1 MQKIDANIVLRYVLE
16 DHTTLS
22 PKAKNIIDNNE
33 TEVPVE
39 VLCEVVFVLSGLYN
53 IARPVIQKEISDFF
67 VNTKCQI
74 AHDSAVMKGLEYF
87 GKTSLDF
94 VDCLL
99 AGYFEMEG
107 DEIQT
112 FDGDLRKLIEKIKMG
127 SQP

>member
-1 MQKIDANIVLRYVLE
+1 LN
-16 DHTTLS
+16 
-22 PKAKNIIDNNE
+22 PGKAP
-33 TEVPVE
+33 VPG
-39 VLCEVVFVLSGLYN
+39 LCQARVTKQLIGSRGL
-53 IARPVIQKEISDFF
+53 IKVSQKEISDFF

-112 FDGDLRKLIEKIKMG
+112 FDGDLQKLIEKIKMG